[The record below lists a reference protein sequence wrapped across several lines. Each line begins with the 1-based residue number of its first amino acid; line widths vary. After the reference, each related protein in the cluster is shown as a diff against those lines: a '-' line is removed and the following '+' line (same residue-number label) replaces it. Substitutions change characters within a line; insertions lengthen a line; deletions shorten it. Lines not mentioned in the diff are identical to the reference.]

1 MTRRIFKY
9 MELIIL
15 VTLVAGLAAILLML
29 YGYFGA
35 VQQEQLKTETEIT
48 AEGVETGG
56 EAYLES
62 LKLAKT
68 RVTWIDTDGTVLFD
82 NQASTGGMENHLDR
96 PEVKE
101 ALQYGTGSSSR
112 FSNTMTTQ
120 MLYQARKLSDGTILR
135 VSETRNSVLTI
146 AMGMITPM
154 IWLLGLLL
162 IVTWFAASRASRKIV
177 APLNTLDLDNPVDS
191 EEYPEISPLLRRI
204 REQQDKIEEQKDSL
218 TREEKDFAAVTSNMA
233 EGLILL
239 NESGTVL
246 SINQQA
252 AKLLKVDAETST
264 GKDILEL
271 ERRVEFQNAL
281 KGALAGKRG
290 TALLTYGTRKFDA
303 DITPVSD
310 GDRTAGIVV
319 LLYDIT
325 ERENAEQ
332 MRREFSGNVSHEL
345 KTPLHTIS
353 GCAELLES
361 GEVKPEDR
369 KRFVHTI
376 YTQTQRMISL
386 VEDILYIS
394 HLDEGSVDMNR
405 ENIDLYEAVRKE
417 MENLQH
423 AADQKHVSLR
433 LSGSSVIVPG
443 IRRLTESIIWNLL
456 DNAVKYNKDGGSVNV
471 SVREEGDGAVLT
483 VADTGIGV
491 PEADLPRIFERFYRV
506 DKSHSREIG
515 GTGLGLSIVK
525 HAAVLQNA
533 KVDVK
538 SKVGEGTT
546 FTVAFPEKT
555 EEAPSQ
561 A

>member
-394 HLDEGSVDMNR
+394 HLDEGSVDMTR

-546 FTVAFPEKT
+546 FTVAFPKKT